1 MRGSVR
7 MRPRSRGKR
16 TGGSVPGPAVGTTW
30 LSGHRFSLTQLTV
43 ITVNMHKARSRLSEL
58 VKAVEEGNETVILQ
72 RHGTPVAEL
81 RRYRPAHQRKF
92 DRLKT
97 HPELRVTFGTGY
109 QPTEPL
115 QPDEVADW
123 MRSP

>member
-1 MRGSVR
+1 
-7 MRPRSRGKR
+7 
-16 TGGSVPGPAVGTTW
+16 
-30 LSGHRFSLTQLTV
+30 V
-43 ITVNMHKARSRLSEL
+43 ITVNMHEAKSRLSEL

-81 RRYRPAHQRKF
+81 RRYQPAESKRV

-97 HPELRVTFGTGY
+97 HPELRVTFAPGY

-115 QPDEVADW
+115 QPEELADW
-123 MRSP
+123 MR